1 MIAVKRFLALLGV
14 AVVASALVGAATASL
29 DMTAPM
35 TPAQGSISVSGP
47 CVSVVNLTYTYVRTD
62 GITTTTLAD
71 GDAVYVSSIVV
82 TRTSGPSACTGTR
95 AAIAFANT
103 ANSAPLVGGVN
114 PTYSS
119 GSATWTFNLDT
130 TGTDKSRNAIASWNP
145 GSTITIT
152 VY

>member
-71 GDAVYVSSIVV
+71 GDAFEVL
-82 TRTSGPSACTGTR
+82 GR
-95 AAIAFANT
+95 AALGEECRATPAVVDGRMVFRTAGRLIA
-103 ANSAPLVGGVN
+103 
-114 PTYSS
+114 
-119 GSATWTFNLDT
+119 LDAE
-130 TGTDKSRNAIASWNP
+130 SP
-145 GSTITIT
+145 
-152 VY
+152 